1 MTRMAAAAL
10 IAFTIGTL
18 SSAGGAS
25 AQDTRGATAARPAL
39 TDVSSQSRRRT
50 ARARARTRVRV
61 TPVYPYR
68 TFPTTYPVPYTYEA
82 PGPGHVRQCA
92 SWLAQENRLSGT
104 VIVPRMR
111 CWWEPG
117 RDLGP

>member
-1 MTRMAAAAL
+1 MSRIAVVIIIAGAAVL
-10 IAFTIGTL
+10 V
-18 SSAGGAS
+18 SAPAS
-25 AQDTRGATAARPAL
+25 FAQFPSDDTEVSAPPKQRP
-39 TDVSSQSRRRT
+39 
-50 ARARARTRVRV
+50 ARARARTRIRV

-68 TFPTTYPVPYTYEA
+68 TYPTTYPVPYTYEA